1 MAENEPVTEGPE
13 ELMRQVA
20 ELRGQVRH
28 LEFERDILGGTV
40 EIQKRPG
47 RRPGKPEQ
55 RMKGLRSLKRLLFV
69 NHRGEV
75 IDLS

>member
-1 MAENEPVTEGPE
+1 MMAENEPVTEGPE

-40 EIQKRPG
+40 EIQKKDPG
-47 RRPGKPEQ
+47 ADPE
-55 RMKGLRSLKRLLFV
+55 SLSNV
-69 NHRGEV
+69 
-75 IDLS
+75 

>member
-40 EIQKRPG
+40 EIQKKTRAPTRKAWATYEGASFAQAFAVCEPSG
-47 RRPGKPEQ
+47 R
-55 RMKGLRSLKRLLFV
+55 S
-69 NHRGEV
+69 H
-75 IDLS
+75 